1 MLMMVK
7 GENYLR
13 FPLLTCSGDNV
24 SDADNDDVND
34 GVNDG
39 DCKVRMLAN

>member
-24 SDADNDDVND
+24 SDADNDN
-34 GVNDG
+34 VNDG